1 MNRIHTALWQPNSFD
16 SVSPAYFP
24 QKHQNTGPALEQEDR
39 TSKMASGTTPLPRLR
54 ATPQEPGLLAGILAS
69 EMKSS
74 WAEWGAGEAPP
85 APR

>member
-1 MNRIHTALWQPNSFD
+1 M
-16 SVSPAYFP
+16 SPAYFP
-24 QKHQNTGPALEQEDR
+24 QKHHNTGPALEQEDR
-39 TSKMASGTTPLPRLR
+39 TSRGAAGTAPLPRLR
-54 ATPQEPGLLAGILAS
+54 ASPQEPGLLAGIMAS

>member
-1 MNRIHTALWQPNSFD
+1 M
-16 SVSPAYFP
+16 SPAHFL
-24 QKHQNTGPALEQEDR
+24 QKHQNTEPPLEQEDR
-39 TSKMASGTTPLPRLR
+39 TSKVAPGTAPLPKLKD
-54 ATPQEPGLLAGILAS
+54 TPQEPGLLTGVVAS